1 MIGVG
6 QAVRLGVLGLSA
18 QPTTLILGGLLEL
31 LPIAIPASV
40 GFITATAGRMPPDQS
55 LIWNTSSKSS
65 LIASFEW
72 STSARQHDVWNG
84 NISGS
89 GTRAYSS

>member
-6 QAVRLGVLGLSA
+6 QAARLGVLGLSA
-18 QPTTLILGGLLEL
+18 SAYDPHILGGLLEL
-31 LPIAIPASV
+31 LPLAIPASG

-65 LIASFEW
+65 LITSFE
-72 STSARQHDVWNG
+72 
-84 NISGS
+84 
-89 GTRAYSS
+89 

>member
-6 QAVRLGVLGLSA
+6 QAARFGALGLGFSLR
-18 QPTTLILGGLLEL
+18 PSFLGELLEL
-31 LPIAIPASV
+31 LPIAIPAFV

-65 LIASFEW
+65 LITSFE
-72 STSARQHDVWNG
+72 
-84 NISGS
+84 
-89 GTRAYSS
+89 